1 MGVIPP
7 SVVETIPEM
16 SDLILVAPPVFSH
29 SVSTTAAAA
38 TSPARSFIQMD
49 ADYQSSEGILC
60 R

>member
-7 SVVETIPEM
+7 SVVEKIPEM
-16 SDLILVAPPVFSH
+16 SDLILVAPPGVSH
-29 SVSTTAAAA
+29 SVSTTAAA
-38 TSPARSFIQMD
+38 TSPAHSFIQMD